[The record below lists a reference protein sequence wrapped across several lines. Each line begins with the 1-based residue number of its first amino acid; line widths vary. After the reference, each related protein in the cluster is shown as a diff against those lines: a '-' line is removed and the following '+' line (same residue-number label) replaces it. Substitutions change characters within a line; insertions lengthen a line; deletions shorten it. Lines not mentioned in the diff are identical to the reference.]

1 VAYRHYSGALRPSV
15 GAAVALLMPLMLVLP
30 LLVAPGD
37 PHGQLSWVTAQ
48 IAAYACFGAAYLL
61 RARPVHSIPRYLGRI
76 SYSLYLMHPI
86 VLETIPPLSSPAL
99 TLLVWLL
106 AAMLLAAATY
116 HWIERPMIAW
126 GRRLTHTAGS
136 AGQSAETSRP

>member
-1 VAYRHYSGALRPSV
+1 
-15 GAAVALLMPLMLVLP
+15 VALLTPLMLVLP

-37 PHGQLSWVTAQ
+37 PYGQLSWVAAQ
-48 IAAYACFGAAYLL
+48 ATAYACFGVAYLL
-61 RARPVHSIPRYLGRI
+61 RARPVHPIARYLGRI

-86 VLETIPPLSSPAL
+86 VLDTIPALSSPAL

-106 AAMLLAAATY
+106 AVLLLASATY

-126 GRRLTHTAGS
+126 GQRLTRAADRG
-136 AGQSAETSRP
+136 